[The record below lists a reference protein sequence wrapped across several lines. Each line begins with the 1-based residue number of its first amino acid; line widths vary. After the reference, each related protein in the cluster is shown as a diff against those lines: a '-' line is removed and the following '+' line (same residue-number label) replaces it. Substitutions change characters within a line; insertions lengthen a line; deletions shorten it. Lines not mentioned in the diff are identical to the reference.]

1 MSRRKRKNTPRNYA
15 VDYYNAFNNIKSM
28 MDAGQLPHVNLVAM
42 VNNGWLL
49 MNTPN
54 TAINNVALE
63 DMAPDEQDVFF
74 KRKNEYALINKVL
87 NKVMNDLVN
96 GNPISET
103 FDCEIR
109 DYQAMNSAMYK
120 LTTIIMFAILPLYQ
134 QANGGPYHY
143 LRGAIQT
150 MIDGY
155 YYDVKDDDHLE
166 QSFRDPTMDK
176 ILEPM
181 VGDTAEQRAQLEKY
195 SSTSAYSHDFKIYN
209 RLVQLESYTRT
220 VILKHFPK
228 NAAKTLV
235 QNSEGNLIQGIELLM
250 LANKENNIRRRI
262 TMLAQVVDYIQM
274 FIVDMDIS
282 TQCGCTSFNKY
293 FNISKE
299 KSEIERMMVSL
310 INKLQMKLDR
320 GQEYLFDN
328 SNKPQIALQ
337 KPQQQTQVQQQP
349 VQQNVQQTNTAVQYQ
364 QQPQQQKVYYQQ
376 PQQQTQVQQQPVQ
389 QTNTAVQYQQPQQQ
403 QTVCYQQPQQ
413 QQTQQKVN
421 VVTIHD
427 RPVADPQTPPKQNIV
442 VFEEGSQLKQFVG
455 PLVEAITRASANGY
469 KVVNKKQITQNGR
482 NNSYFVSK
490 NANGRRHK

>member
-1 MSRRKRKNTPRNYA
+1 MSRRKRKNTPYNYA
-15 VDYYNAFNNIKSM
+15 VDYANAYNNIRNM
-28 MDAGQLPHVNLVAM
+28 INAGQLPQVNLAAM

-54 TAINNVALE
+54 TQLNNVILE
-63 DMAPDEQDVFF
+63 DMKPDEQDVFF

-87 NKVMNDLVN
+87 NKVLADLVK

-120 LTTIIMFAILPLYQ
+120 LTSVILFLILPLYQ

-150 MIDGY
+150 MIDNY
-155 YYDVKDDDHLE
+155 YFDVKDDDHLE
-166 QSFRDPTMDK
+166 QSFRDPTMDQ

-181 VGDTAEQRAQLEKY
+181 VGDTAEQRAQLAKY
-195 SSTSAYSHDFKIYN
+195 SGTSAYSHDFKIYN
-209 RLVQLESYTRT
+209 KLVKLESYTRL

-228 NAAKTLV
+228 NAAKTLI
-235 QNSEGNLIQGIELLM
+235 QNSEGNLIQGTELLM

-262 TMLAQVVDYIQM
+262 SMLNQVIDYIQM
-274 FIVDMDIS
+274 FAVDMDMS
-282 TQCGCTSFNKY
+282 AHCGCTSFNKY

-299 KSEIERMMVSL
+299 KLEIERMLISL
-310 INKLQMKLDR
+310 INKLQMKLDS

-328 SNKPQIALQ
+328 NKKPQIVLQ
-337 KPQQQTQVQQQP
+337 QPQQTQAQQP
-349 VQQNVQQTNTAVQYQ
+349 VQQQVVQQNDQQTNTTMQYQ
-364 QQPQQQKVYYQQ
+364 
-376 PQQQTQVQQQPVQ
+376 
-389 QTNTAVQYQQPQQQ
+389 QQPQQQ

-413 QQTQQKVN
+413 QTHQKIN

-427 RPVADPQTPPKQNIV
+427 RPVADPQTPPKQHAI
-442 VFEEGSQLKQFVG
+442 VFEEGSQLQQFVG
-455 PLVEAITRASANGY
+455 PLVEAMTRAEANGY
-469 KVVNKKQITQNGR
+469 KVINKKPMNQTGHNI
-482 NNSYFVSK
+482 SYFNSK
-490 NANGRRHK
+490 NANGHQ